1 LPGVS
6 TWYLAT
12 TLPAPGSR
20 AASASPFPA
29 ADLAEVVRLYGLRA
43 WVEHGYKQVKQE
55 LGWADF
61 QVRSDR
67 AIRRHWT
74 LVCCA
79 FSFCWH
85 AGQARMAQ
93 AGGPAPPATTP
104 PPAEQTAARGAQQRL
119 DPDRRRRASRHRSV
133 VAAGTTAGPR

>member
-1 LPGVS
+1 TWWAAELEFGGYGPDHSVRLVAATTDPETLPGVS

-61 QVRSDR
+61 QVRADR
-67 AIRRHWT
+67 AIRRHWS

-79 FSFCWH
+79 FSFCWRTWF
-85 AGQARMAQ
+85 A
-93 AGGPAPPATTP
+93 APPPGASR
-104 PPAEQTAARGAQQRL
+104 EKRGTAK
-119 DPDRRRRASRHRSV
+119 RRRHRLPV
-133 VAAGTTAGPR
+133 